1 MPRNG
6 NTIRGSNRDDVLNG
20 SAADETIHGRR
31 GDDTIDGGLGNDTI
45 FGGDG
50 NDVITAGPGDDE
62 ATGGAG
68 SDIFVIGPTT
78 DTLII
83 KDFEDGIDQ
92 IDVSAFNID
101 PQNPFGG
108 QYGGW
113 LANVGNDTY
122 LEFYDLTTGD
132 QVAAII
138 LEDFDYTQ
146 IDISDYIF

>member
-83 KDFEDGIDQ
+83 KDFEDGQ
-92 IDVSAFNID
+92 
-101 PQNPFGG
+101 
-108 QYGGW
+108 
-113 LANVGNDTY
+113 DT
-122 LEFYDLTTGD
+122 
-132 QVAAII
+132 
-138 LEDFDYTQ
+138 
-146 IDISDYIF
+146 IDISAFAVANSAELTMTQVGLNVLIDLGGGDVIRVDNTMVEQLSDADFIF